1 MTASFDLAPIK
12 VKNGFVVGRVYVR
25 MVRAGIRTYYNIYD
39 FKNKINVMLNVFYKN
54 SAIAIAEA
62 HNLDSNNI
70 DHLKLME
77 EDYSKNYIEMT
88 HFRYL
93 YHKTQDKDKKE
104 VYETRFDD
112 YQQKCIKLR
121 NKIDDFISDPMN
133 KFQCAEVINK
143 ANED

>member
-1 MTASFDLAPIK
+1 VNASFDLVPIK

-39 FKNKINVMLNVFYKN
+39 FKKKTNVMLNVFYRN
-54 SAIAIAEA
+54 SAIAIAE
-62 HNLDSNNI
+62 SYNI
-70 DHLKLME
+70 DSPTIEQLKYME
-77 EDYSKNYIEMT
+77 EQYSQNYIEMT

-93 YHKTQDKDKKE
+93 YNKTQDNDKKQ
-104 VYETRFDD
+104 VFETRFDD
-112 YQQKCIKLR
+112 YQSKCIELR
-121 NKIDDFISDPMN
+121 NKIDEFICNPSN

>member
-1 MTASFDLAPIK
+1 MTPSFDLVPIK

-39 FKNKINVMLNVFYKN
+39 YKKKKNVMLNVFYKN

-70 DHLKLME
+70 NQLKYME
-77 EDYSKNYIEMT
+77 EEYSNNYIEMT

-93 YHKTQDKDKKE
+93 YHRTQDDDKKQ

-112 YQQKCIKLR
+112 YQQRCISIR
-121 NKIDDFISDPMN
+121 NKIDNFICDPAN

>member
-1 MTASFDLAPIK
+1 MTPSFDLVPIK

-39 FKNKINVMLNVFYKN
+39 FKKKLNVMLNVFYKN

-62 HNLDSNNI
+62 HNLDSDNI
-70 DHLKLME
+70 NQLKLME
-77 EDYSKNYIEMT
+77 EDYIKNYIEMT
-88 HFRYL
+88 NFRYL
-93 YHKTQDKDKKE
+93 YHKTQDVDKKQ

-112 YQQKCIKLR
+112 YQQKCIDIR
-121 NKIDDFISDPMN
+121 NKIDEFICNPAN

>member
-1 MTASFDLAPIK
+1 MTPSFDLVPIK

-39 FKNKINVMLNVFYKN
+39 YKKKKNVMLNVFYKN

-70 DHLKLME
+70 NRLKYME
-77 EDYSKNYIEMT
+77 EEYSNNYIEMT

-93 YHKTQDKDKKE
+93 YHRTQDDDKKQ

-112 YQQKCIKLR
+112 YQQRCISIR
-121 NKIDDFISDPMN
+121 NKIDNFICDPAN

>member
-1 MTASFDLAPIK
+1 VTPSFDLVPIK

-39 FKNKINVMLNVFYKN
+39 YKKKKNVMLNVFYKN

-70 DHLKLME
+70 NQLKYME
-77 EDYSKNYIEMT
+77 EEYSNNYIEMT

-93 YHKTQDKDKKE
+93 YHRTQDDDKKQ

-112 YQQKCIKLR
+112 YQQRCISIR
-121 NKIDDFISDPMN
+121 NKIDNFICDPAN

>member
-1 MTASFDLAPIK
+1 MTPSFDLVPIK

-39 FKNKINVMLNVFYKN
+39 YKKKCNVMLNVFYRN

-62 HNLDSNNI
+62 YNVDSANI
-70 DHLKLME
+70 DQLKLME
-77 EDYSKNYIEMT
+77 EEYSNNYIEMT

-93 YHKTQDKDKKE
+93 YHKTQDAHKQNI
-104 VYETRFDD
+104 YETRFDG
-112 YQQKCIKLR
+112 YQTRCIEIR
-121 NKIDDFISDPMN
+121 NKIDQFILDPAN
-133 KFQCAEVINK
+133 NFQCARVINK